1 MLVLLHDHP
10 QTVTQEEL
18 QRDLLLLPEWRQ
30 QKVLSFRFLI
40 DRVLSAKAYL
50 LLCQGLRQKYGITEM
65 PSFDYVGHEKPILRG
80 YPDIHFNL
88 SHCRQGVLCVID
100 DEPVG
105 CDIEEIEPQ
114 LDLDL
119 VHHCFNEQE
128 AASITSSDNPCIAFT
143 RLWTIKEAALK
154 LTGEGISDD
163 LPSLFERTS
172 PTYRFLTRE
181 CPDHHFVYSVARE
194 M

>member
-65 PSFDYVGHEKPILRG
+65 PSFDYVGHEKPILHG
-80 YPDIHFNL
+80 FPDIHFNL
-88 SHCRQGVLCVID
+88 SHCRRGVLCVID

-105 CDIEEIEPQ
+105 CDIEEIEPAYLEGLQ
-114 LDLDL
+114 F
-119 VHHCFNEQE
+119 HYIGEMSE
-128 AASITSSDNPCIAFT
+128 ALP
-143 RLWTIKEAALK
+143 LALLK
-154 LTGEGISDD
+154 VRGE
-163 LPSLFERTS
+163 R
-172 PTYRFLTRE
+172 
-181 CPDHHFVYSVARE
+181 
-194 M
+194 

>member
-65 PSFDYVGHEKPILRG
+65 PSFDYVGHEKPILHG
-80 YPDIHFNL
+80 FPDIHFNL
-88 SHCRQGVLCVID
+88 SHCRRGVLCVID

-119 VHHCFNEQE
+119 VNHCFNEHE

-143 RLWTIKEAALK
+143 RLWTMKEAALK

-181 CPDHHFVYSVARE
+181 CPDHHFVDSVARE